1 MSYDMHES
9 NICALVLLNVLN
21 LLLKSIKC
29 VSSLIFYDFSLTHL
43 MYSIKYEHSCK
54 ILYTYV

>member
-1 MSYDMHES
+1 MSYDMYES
-9 NICALVLLNVLN
+9 IICALVLLNVLN
-21 LLLKSIKC
+21 LLLKSDKMLVKPPILWLFTN
-29 VSSLIFYDFSLTHL
+29 SL